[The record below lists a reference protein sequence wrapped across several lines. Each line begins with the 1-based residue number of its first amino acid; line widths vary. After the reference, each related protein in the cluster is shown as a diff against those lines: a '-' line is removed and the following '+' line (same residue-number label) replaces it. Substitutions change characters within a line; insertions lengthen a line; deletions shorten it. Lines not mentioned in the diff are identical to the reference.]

1 MVEKTTVRRCVI
13 ADDIR
18 SSREMLKKWMKEI
31 GFEVTAG
38 ADGGQ
43 AWEELNRSSYDL
55 LITDLEM
62 PDMSGLELIR
72 RLRRDGNVEHRLL
85 PVIIITSISD
95 QQMSEIA
102 KDFAAATVVFKPLNK
117 ATLLDIAIKLMRGE
131 EVQKV
136 YESNQPG
143 GGGVAGISPSLRN
156 LIDQAK

>member
-1 MVEKTTVRRCVI
+1 MEEKTIARRCVI

-18 SSREMLKKWMKEI
+18 SSREMLKKWMTEI

-72 RLRRDGNVEHRLL
+72 RLRRDDNCHLNQL

-95 QQMSEIA
+95 QQMRDLA
-102 KDFAAATVVFKPLNK
+102 LDFAAATVVFKPLNK
-117 ATLLDIAIKLMRGE
+117 ATLIDIAGKLMRGE

-136 YESNQPG
+136 YESKQPG
-143 GGGVAGISPSLRN
+143 GGGVTGISPSLRN

>member
-1 MVEKTTVRRCVI
+1 MEEKPIVRRCVI

-31 GFEVTAG
+31 GFEVIAG
-38 ADGGQ
+38 SDGHE
-43 AWEELNRSSYDL
+43 AWDELNRTTCDL

-72 RLRRDGNVEHRLL
+72 RLRRDQNPLHKRL

-102 KDFAAATVVFKPLNK
+102 QNFAAATVVFKPLDK
-117 ATLLDIAIKLMRGE
+117 ITLIDIAGKLMRGE
-131 EVQKV
+131 AVQKV
-136 YESNQPG
+136 YESSQPG

>member
-1 MVEKTTVRRCVI
+1 MEEKSIARRCVI
-13 ADDIR
+13 ADDVR
-18 SSREMLKKWMKEI
+18 SSREMLKKWMREI
-31 GFEVTAG
+31 GFEVVAA

-43 AWEELNRSSYDL
+43 AWEQLGQSSFDL

-72 RLRRDGNVEHRLL
+72 RLRRDDNPRHKHL

-95 QQMSEIA
+95 QQMSEMA
-102 KDFAAATVVFKPLNK
+102 QDFAVATVVFKPLDK
-117 ATLLDIAIKLMRGE
+117 VTMIDIAKKLMRGE
-131 EVQKV
+131 PVQKV
-136 YESNQPG
+136 YESAQSG